1 MSPFQ
6 GIPLAAVD
14 FFAELETHNNRDWWA
29 AHRSIHDLVV
39 KAPMEALASELE
51 DEFGPIKVYRPN
63 RDVRFSA
70 DKTPYKDHQ
79 GLLAGTGTAT
89 GWYAQVS
96 SRGLMVAGG
105 WYAGAP
111 DQVERFRHAVDDDR
125 AGDAL
130 KHLVNH
136 LETEDFVIDGEQ
148 LKTRPRGVSPD
159 HPRLDL
165 LRHKSLTAAR
175 EYGVPDWLDSAAAL
189 ERVREDW
196 RALGPLLTWLAGNVG
211 DTTMT
216 DRGPGRSRGA

>member
-6 GIPLAAVD
+6 GIPSAAVD
-14 FFAELETHNNRDWWA
+14 FFAELETNNNRDWWA
-29 AHRSIHDLVV
+29 AHREIHDQVV
-39 KAPMEALASELE
+39 KAPMEALAGELE

-70 DKTPYKDHQ
+70 NKAPYKDHQ
-79 GLLAGTGTAT
+79 GLVADTGTAT
-89 GWYAQVS
+89 GWYAQIS
-96 SRGLMVAGG
+96 SRGLMTAGG
-105 WYAGAP
+105 WYSGAP

-130 KHLVNH
+130 QHLVDH
-136 LETEDFVIDGEQ
+136 LDAEDFVLGGEQ

-175 EYGVPDWLDSAAAL
+175 EYGVPGWLDSVEVL
-189 ERVREDW
+189 ERIRADW
-196 RALGPLLTWLAGNVG
+196 RALAPLMTWLSSNVG
-211 DTTMT
+211 SSTQP
-216 DRGPGRSRGA
+216 DRGPGRSRG